1 MKISKSVDNIMK
13 NARAVNKVLPKYDD
27 IYLVIVHDNNKEEE
41 ELVVKKSSFLFI
53 HVCLYLHAL
62 NCLLKYF

>member
-1 MKISKSVDNIMK
+1 MFVSKMKISKSVDNIMK

-53 HVCLYLHAL
+53 HVYLDSST
-62 NCLLKYF
+62 CP